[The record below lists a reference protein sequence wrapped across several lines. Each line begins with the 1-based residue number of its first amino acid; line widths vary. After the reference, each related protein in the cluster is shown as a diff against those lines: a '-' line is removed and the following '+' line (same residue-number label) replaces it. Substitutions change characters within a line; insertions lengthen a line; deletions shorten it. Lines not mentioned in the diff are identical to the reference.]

1 MIPSSVFA
9 GLILFW
15 PAVLTLFFLGF
26 CCVVFAIFLIGSTVL
41 VFSIFL
47 YGLYCILR
55 DLGLLDVV
63 FQKIGKASNY
73 ISEHVKTNVEESF
86 IVESLLTKPLDKP
99 ALFLCHP
106 HGLYGLT
113 WFIHFAVSLSKWPL
127 EQRPILAVH
136 SVFFKLPIFK
146 ELFRSHQCI
155 EAKESE
161 IGKALKEGRSVALLV
176 GGVEE
181 LQLTAPGPLQ
191 LILKKRSGYARI
203 SQEYQVPLVPVIC
216 PGENNLFPASQ
227 NPLWKWIQ
235 TLLYKN
241 WRIALPSPSIAS
253 LWSWISIAYK
263 PFQAPL
269 LTYVLDPVH
278 PDQKS
283 IEDIKSE
290 YQRALEQFSKAYSIP
305 MEIVN

>member
-9 GLILFW
+9 GLVLFW
-15 PAVLTLFFLGF
+15 PAVLTLFFVGF

-41 VFSIFL
+41 VFSIFM

-55 DLGLLDVV
+55 DLGLLDVL
-63 FQKIGKASNY
+63 FQKIGKLSNY
-73 ISEHVKTNVEESF
+73 ISDHVKSNVEKSF
-86 IVESLLTKPLDKP
+86 VFESLVKNPLDKP

-113 WFIHFAVSLSKWPL
+113 WFIHFAGSLSKWPL
-127 EQRPILAVH
+127 EKRPVLAVH
-136 SVFFKLPIFK
+136 SVFFQLPIFK
-146 ELFRSHQCI
+146 ELFKSHQCI

-161 IGKALKEGRSVALLV
+161 IVNALEQGKSVALLV

-191 LILKKRSGYARI
+191 LILKKRTGFARI
-203 SQEYQVPLVPVIC
+203 SQRCQVPLVPVVC
-216 PGENNLFPASQ
+216 PGENSLFPASQ
-227 NPLWKWIQ
+227 DSLWKWIQ
-235 TLLYKN
+235 TTLYER
-241 WRIALPSPSIAS
+241 WRIAIPFPSFTS
-253 LWSWISIAYK
+253 LWSWFSIVYK
-263 PFQAPL
+263 PFPTPL
-269 LTYVLDPVH
+269 ITYILNPVH

-290 YQRALEQFSKAYSIP
+290 YQCALEQFSKDYSIP
-305 MEIVN
+305 MEIVS